1 MTIVTNICKNL
12 KLNFVALYNFSLV
25 FLRKFLTLQGNNNRI
40 FIKTLTFGN
49 NWVIILTQFTEINN
63 YISILIFKDIN
74 LLKQKVLI
82 NSQNFVFQKFKEF
95 VKHLVPT
102 FYQSLILNFFYLLKC
117 HNPSKASILYLHFK
131 FELKHL
137 EISQK
142 FCSSLSWFLMEDG
155 RCLFPWK
162 LCFKLK

>member
-1 MTIVTNICKNL
+1 M
-12 KLNFVALYNFSLV
+12 
-25 FLRKFLTLQGNNNRI
+25 TLQGNNNRI

-63 YISILIFKDIN
+63 YTSILSLKDIN

-95 VKHLVPT
+95 VKHLVPNFLPYCLI
-102 FYQSLILNFFYLLKC
+102 FYFLFLLKC
-117 HNPSKASILYLHFK
+117 HNPSKASILYLHFN

-162 LCFKLK
+162 LRFKLK